1 MRSHAARR
9 RCPAA
14 SAAGSPFTVWTL
26 TARVTL
32 GVKSFDSQTTWRM
45 SSRLVCLPG
54 LSRTGSLRK
63 GTGMPDTI
71 RKRGGKT
78 QPWHGRFAQSCVA
91 FATLLPSSATAQGR
105 LLHPFADYFDALGS
119 LERHEFAALTLSLGV
134 ILFAVA
140 TAIALLRTRSRAA
153 QQVAACHSEINELRE
168 ERDRANALL
177 LAEPQVIVVWPA
189 GADEPD
195 ISGDVSIVLRTP
207 LPRRV
212 LAFGTWLVPDQAHA
226 IEHAVD
232 ALRTEGKSFS
242 LALTTLQQRHVV
254 AEGRAIGGRAVL
266 RIKDL
271 TGAQSELAALAAS
284 HEQLR
289 RDIDTVAQLLE
300 ALPAPVWARDRH
312 GRLTWVNA
320 AYARA
325 VEARDGADAVARNL
339 EILDPGARDGAL
351 NAHAAGAS
359 YEARLP
365 VIVAGTRRILQV
377 TDRPSPGG
385 SAGIGIDVTESE
397 AMRTEL
403 ARMTQAHR
411 RTLDQLWTAVAIFK
425 ADQRMTFY
433 NAAFRQLWGLEPA
446 FLDSEPTDSG
456 VLERLRASRK
466 LP

>member
-1 MRSHAARR
+1 MADVAAR
-9 RCPAA
+9 
-14 SAAGSPFTVWTL
+14 
-26 TARVTL
+26 
-32 GVKSFDSQTTWRM
+32 SFAYRA
-45 SSRLVCLPG
+45 
-54 LSRTGSLRK
+54 LSRRGWLRK
-63 GTGMPDTI
+63 GTGMPGTI
-71 RKRGGKT
+71 RKRCGKT
-78 QPWHGRFAQSCVA
+78 HPWRGRFALGGAAVASLPPLPALAQSRV
-91 FATLLPSSATAQGR
+91 
-105 LLHPFADYFDALGS
+105 LHPISDYFDAFS
-119 LERHEFAALTLSLGV
+119 SVERHDLAALTLSLGV

-153 QQVAACHSEINELRE
+153 ERLTACHSEINELRD

-226 IEHAVD
+226 MEDAVD
-232 ALRTEGKSFS
+232 ALRTEGKGFS

-271 TGAQSELAALAAS
+271 TGAHSQLAALATS

-289 RDIDTVAQLLE
+289 RDVDTVAQLLE

-351 NAHAAGAS
+351 NAHAAS
-359 YEARLP
+359 PPYEARLP
-365 VIVAGTRRILQV
+365 VIAAAPRRILQV
-377 TDRPSPGG
+377 IDRPSAGG
-385 SAGIGIDVTESE
+385 SAGIGIDVTDSE
-397 AMRTEL
+397 AMHAEL
-403 ARMTQAHR
+403 ARMTEAHR
-411 RTLDQLWTAVAIFK
+411 RTLDQLSTGVAIFK
-425 ADQRMTFY
+425 ADQRLT
-433 NAAFRQLWGLEPA
+433 
-446 FLDSEPTDSG
+446 
-456 VLERLRASRK
+456 
-466 LP
+466 

>member
-45 SSRLVCLPG
+45 SSRVVCFPG
-54 LSRTGSLRK
+54 LYRTGSLRK

-91 FATLLPSSATAQGR
+91 FATLLPSPATAQGR
-105 LLHPFADYFDALGS
+105 LLHPFTDYFDAFGS

-140 TAIALLRTRSRAA
+140 TAIALLRTRRRLT
-153 QQVAACHSEINELRE
+153 QQVAACHSEINELRD

-226 IEHAVD
+226 MEDAVD
-232 ALRTEGKSFS
+232 ALRAEGKGFAFS
-242 LALTTLQQRHVV
+242 LTTLQHRHVAV
-254 AEGRAIGGRAVL
+254 EGRAIGGRAVL

-271 TGAQSELAALAAS
+271 TGTKSELAELAAD
-284 HEQLR
+284 HQRLR
-289 RDIDTVAQLLE
+289 RDIDTVGQLLE
-300 ALPAPVWARDRH
+300 TLPAPVWARDAA
-312 GRLTWVNA
+312 GRLTWVNV

-339 EILDPGARDGAL
+339 EILDSAARE
-351 NAHAAGAS
+351 AAAQ
-359 YEARLP
+359 AP
-365 VIVAGTRRILQV
+365 AA
-377 TDRPSPGG
+377 DR
-385 SAGIGIDVTESE
+385 
-397 AMRTEL
+397 
-403 ARMTQAHR
+403 
-411 RTLDQLWTAVAIFK
+411 
-425 ADQRMTFY
+425 
-433 NAAFRQLWGLEPA
+433 
-446 FLDSEPTDSG
+446 
-456 VLERLRASRK
+456 
-466 LP
+466 